1 MTNGTILQ
9 TVYRRSPP
17 LVQQSLIQLT
27 DLIYAN
33 GQHLLH
39 LETIHIASQTRSWT
53 KTPLDPKHSNKFTA
67 TFTTEHM
74 PKMAYP
80 SSSVDPEEYSPG
92 STQKFFDKATANDTC
107 PMISPEFDS
116 SWRDDPV
123 EVKVK
128 EDIDLTSTYCSEDD
142 GVYMVLIYNLNHPVY
157 EMHL

>member
-1 MTNGTILQ
+1 ML
-9 TVYRRSPP
+9 
-17 LVQQSLIQLT
+17 QQSLIQLT

-33 GQHLLH
+33 GEHLLH

-67 TFTTEHM
+67 TFTAEHM

-80 SSSVDPEEYSPG
+80 STSVDPGEYSPS
-92 STQKFFDKATANDTC
+92 STAETCKAYAQKFFNKATAYDTC

-116 SWRDDPV
+116 SWIDDPV

-128 EDIDLTSTYCSEDD
+128 EDTGPTSTYCSEDD